1 MLLKFL
7 FSCIEKLF
15 FIFRD
20 YINLIFLLGL
30 ALVISSHANAVTFNI
45 SEPTL
50 DGTFTLSWSG
60 AHSFVQLDLKVDNGV
75 TERVGEYAANG
86 GPLTF
91 TKPPGTYLYTL
102 VDIEARNGP
111 VYIER
116 GRVQK
121 TVVVVTRIPPV
132 ISGLPSSV
140 SMKEWSEDY
149 RWFTV
154 SDSDTPLSELQISA
168 SSDNSFVATAGVT
181 GSDGSYILTIGTKQI
196 TDTSASRSATIT
208 VTVSGGSVSP
218 VTKSFIVTSNNV
230 PAKLTSPSS
239 STSTTGKYNVAWGYA
254 SAGIAILENG
264 TEILRNTSGSGSI
277 PITQT
282 INRTYTY
289 ELIDCVYGPN
299 STVVCER
306 TNITD
311 TKSIAVEIPP
321 TVNPYFDKTEVNE
334 NNSGATNT
342 SAKLTWSSTNAPSCT
357 ATGISGVNG
366 SSGEAVFYAPSTLSA
381 DQIVTVN
388 VTCTGAGG
396 SVTKPANI
404 LVRSLN
410 DSPIISSISSQS
422 ISEGG
427 STGAVGFSVSD
438 EETAAANLQVTATS
452 NSQTLI
458 PDGNLQLVNSG
469 SNRSIT
475 ATPISGRS
483 GNATITVTVK
493 DAANAS
499 ASTQFN
505 VQVINTTPIPTL
517 SVNFDKSD
525 VNENNPGATNT
536 TARLIWS
543 ATGVTSCNATGITG
557 VNNISGNIPFTAPSV
572 LIANQ
577 DHEVSITCTGT
588 GGGITKSA
596 KIALKALNDIP
607 TISTISKQVINED
620 TNTGA
625 VYFSVNDEE
634 TPIANLQVIA
644 SSDTQLLIP
653 DANLQLN
660 GGNSSSRSVT
670 ATPLADRYGNAKIT
684 LTVKD
689 ALNSSANSQF
699 DVEVKSVD
707 DLPVI
712 TGLPS
717 AITMNETSVESY
729 SFNITDPD
737 TALNDLEVTAISNNT
752 SVVKTTLTGA
762 NGSYN
767 LQFST
772 ERIIGS
778 GIESMSAVIT
788 INVSGGSAFP
798 VVKVIPL
805 VSKNIPAKLT
815 ITPSDDNPSMY
826 TVSWEYA
833 STVAKIYENG
843 FDITGIIDPSGFAPP
858 SGSRTFVKSESGIY
872 NYAIKNCVYG
882 QNGLLNCDHTDDA
895 KSINVS
901 LSVPAAP
908 VLDSPLA
915 SSTGEYVVTWS
926 HIPGT
931 INYKLYEND
940 VLIHNSGST
949 LKSFQ
954 GETRK
959 GNGVYEYKVKACIL
973 ACSEFSNIKIT
984 SVVIA
989 SSNSSSSIGNA
1000 SSNSSENNTSNSSTS
1015 NSPVPFSSKSSS
1027 SVGSRRVI
1035 FIHTDLLGSPAAETD
1050 IEGNANE

>member
-7 FSCIEKLF
+7 FSFIEKLF
-15 FIFRD
+15 FVFKN

-30 ALVISSHANAVTFNI
+30 SLAISSHANAVTFNI

-60 AHSFVQLDLKVDNGV
+60 AHSFVQLDLKVDNGI

-102 VDIEARNGP
+102 IDIEARNGP
-111 VYIER
+111 VYAER

-121 TVVVVTRIPPV
+121 TVVVITRNPPV
-132 ISGLPSSV
+132 ISGLPLSASIN
-140 SMKEWSEDY
+140 EWTQEY
-149 RWFTV
+149 YPFTV
-154 SDSDTPLSELQISA
+154 RDSDTQLSELQVSA
-168 SSDNSFVATAGVT
+168 SSDNTSVATAGVT
-181 GSDGSYILTIGTKQI
+181 GSNGSYTLIVGTKQI
-196 TDTSASRSATIT
+196 TDSSASRNATIT
-208 VTVSGGSVSP
+208 VTVSGGSASP
-218 VTKSFIVTSNNV
+218 VTKSFMVTSNNV

-239 STSTTGKYNVAWGYA
+239 STSTTGKYNVSWGYA
-254 SAGIAILENG
+254 GAGVMILENG
-264 TEILRNTSGSGSI
+264 TEILRTTSGSGSI

-289 ELIDCVYGPN
+289 ELVDCVYGPN
-299 STVVCER
+299 SAVVCDR
-306 TNITD
+306 TNTTD

-321 TVNPYFDKTEVNE
+321 TVNPHFDKTEVNE

-366 SSGEAVFYAPSTLSA
+366 SSGEATFYAPSTLSA
-381 DQIVTVN
+381 DQTATVN

-404 LVRSLN
+404 LVKSLN

-422 ISEGG
+422 INEGS
-427 STGAVGFSVSD
+427 STGAVSFSVSD
-438 EETAAANLQVTATS
+438 EETAAVNLQVTATS

-469 SNRSIT
+469 SSRSIT
-475 ATPISGRS
+475 ATPVAGRS
-483 GNATITVTVK
+483 GNATITVTVR
-493 DAANAS
+493 DAANVS

-505 VQVINTTPIPTL
+505 VQVINTTPTPTL
-517 SVNFDKSD
+517 SLNFDKSD

-543 ATGVTSCNATGITG
+543 GTGVTSCNATGITG
-557 VNNISGNIPFTAPSV
+557 VSNISGDIPFTAPSV
-572 LIANQ
+572 LMANQ
-577 DHEVSITCTGT
+577 DHEVSITCTGA
-588 GGGITKSA
+588 GGSITKSA

-607 TISTISKQVINED
+607 TISAISKQVIDED

-625 VYFSVNDEE
+625 INFLVNDEE
-634 TPIANLQVIA
+634 TPVGNLQVIP
-644 SSDTQLLIP
+644 SSDSQLLIP

-660 GGNSSSRSVT
+660 GNGNSRNIT
-670 ATPLADRYGNAKIT
+670 ATPLTDRYGNARIT

-689 ALNSSANSQF
+689 ALNSLANSQF
-699 DVEVKSVD
+699 DVEVKAVD

-717 AITMNETSVESY
+717 ALTMNETSVENY
-729 SFNITDPD
+729 SFNIIDPD
-737 TALNDLEVTAISNNT
+737 TALNDLQVTAISDNT

-767 LQFST
+767 LQLST

-778 GIESMSAVIT
+778 GIESLSAAIT
-788 INVSGGSAFP
+788 INVSGGSATP
-798 VVKVIPL
+798 VVKVISL
-805 VSKNIPAKLT
+805 ISKNVSAKLT
-815 ITPSDDNPSMY
+815 ITPSSDNPALY

-833 STVAKIYENG
+833 SAAAKIYEDG
-843 FDITGIIDPSGFAPP
+843 ADISGLIDPSGFVPP
-858 SGSRTFVKSESGIY
+858 SGSRTFVKTESGIY

-882 QNGLLNCDHTDDA
+882 QNGLLNCDHTDDT

-901 LSVPAAP
+901 LSLPSAP
-908 VLDSPLA
+908 VLDSP
-915 SSTGEYVVTWS
+915 STSNTGEYVVTWS
-926 HIPGT
+926 NIPGT
-931 INYKLYEND
+931 INYKLYENE

-954 GETRK
+954 GGTRK

-973 ACSEFSNIKIT
+973 TCSEFSNIKT
-984 SVVIA
+984 TVVSIV
-989 SSNSSSSIGNA
+989 SSSSSVDNN

-1015 NSPVPFSSKSSS
+1015 NSAVPFSSKSSS
-1027 SVGSRRVI
+1027 SAGSRRVI